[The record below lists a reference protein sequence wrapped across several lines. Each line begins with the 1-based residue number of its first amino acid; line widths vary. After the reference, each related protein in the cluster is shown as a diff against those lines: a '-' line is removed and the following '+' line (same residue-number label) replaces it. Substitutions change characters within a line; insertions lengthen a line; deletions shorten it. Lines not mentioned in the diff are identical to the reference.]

1 MAQFRANF
9 LLLAVLLV
17 FIGVAAAY
25 RIPGNGAGFNWLSA
39 VLLMIGVVSA
49 HISVNLF
56 NEYSDYHTRIDFN
69 TNRTPFSGG
78 TGMLTSGLT
87 RPGQVLA
94 AALITLILS
103 LIIGTWFSV
112 TAHPSIIL
120 IMLIGAASIVLYT
133 PFFARIAMGEFISG
147 LSLGSLV
154 IIGSYVAMTA
164 VPSMPWNEVV
174 PPAVVYLSI
183 APGILT
189 ALLLFLNE
197 FPDADADRAGGRHH
211 LVIVLGRRAAS
222 WLYVAGLVATFAVVI
237 WMVANQTLNYWGL
250 LALLPLPLAI
260 KAGTT
265 TLKSYNDTPAL
276 IPGMGANV
284 MTVLSTDLLLGVAVL
299 LN

>member
-25 RIPGNGAGFNWLSA
+25 KIPGNGAGFNWLSA

-94 AALITLILS
+94 AALITLMLS

-164 VPSMPWNEVV
+164 VPKV
-174 PPAVVYLSI
+174 
-183 APGILT
+183 
-189 ALLLFLNE
+189 
-197 FPDADADRAGGRHH
+197 
-211 LVIVLGRRAAS
+211 
-222 WLYVAGLVATFAVVI
+222 
-237 WMVANQTLNYWGL
+237 
-250 LALLPLPLAI
+250 
-260 KAGTT
+260 
-265 TLKSYNDTPAL
+265 
-276 IPGMGANV
+276 
-284 MTVLSTDLLLGVAVL
+284 
-299 LN
+299 